1 MIKHSLVSEV
11 LQEVYALFCK
21 FMMSAEDSIL
31 LLFLLSKMR
40 FKTLAYHDFDKRSN
54 WFALHHYQE
63 HLRLQGKINMQ
74 IK

>member
-1 MIKHSLVSEV
+1 
-11 LQEVYALFCK
+11 
-21 FMMSAEDSIL
+21 MMSAEDSIL
-31 LLFLLSKMR
+31 LLFLLSEMR
-40 FKTLAYHDFDKRSN
+40 IKTLAYHDFDKRSN